1 MQKRIKEIRK
11 ALNLTQQEFA
21 DRLNVK
27 RGAIANYEVGKNNPS
42 NTTISLI
49 CRVFDVDEV
58 WLRTGQGEMFRQRT
72 RADDIAAYLGRAF
85 GGKITPLEE
94 TFISLLAR
102 LTPEQWELANKKIL
116 EEYSKIMEEK
126 KQEDKE

>member
-1 MQKRIKEIRK
+1 MQNRIKEIRK

-126 KQEDKE
+126 KQEEE